1 MKNSVL
7 FKNMSDH
14 EYSQCQKTLKSAE
27 KKYKKDALILS
38 AGDTTTKFGL
48 VLDGSVTVESN
59 DIWGNRTIL
68 SHVGKGQFF
77 AETYALLEDEVLLV
91 DVRANEN
98 CRVRFFTIGSL
109 KNLRQINEPWA
120 IKFIC
125 NMLEISARK
134 NLTLSGRS
142 FHISPRTIRERLLSY
157 LNTISLQKHSTEF
170 DIPFDRQQLADYL
183 NVDRS
188 ALSNELSKLQNTD
201 IIKFRKNHFILLN
214 GEADEQ

>member
-7 FKNMSDH
+7 FMNMSNH
-14 EYSQCQKTLKSAE
+14 EYVQCFKALKATEKT
-27 KKYKKDALILS
+27 YKKDALILTAS
-38 AGDTTTKFGL
+38 DTTKRFGL
-48 VLDGSVTVESN
+48 VLDGSVTIESN

-68 SHVGKGQFF
+68 SHVAKGQFF
-77 AETYALLEDEVLLV
+77 AETYALLDDEVLLV

-120 IKFIC
+120 MKFIC

-142 FHISPRTIRERLLSY
+142 FHISPRTIRERILSY

-188 ALSNELSKLQNTD
+188 ALSNELSKLQNNGVIT
-201 IIKFRKNHFILLN
+201 FRKNHFILLN

>member
-7 FKNMSDH
+7 FKEMNDH
-14 EYSQCQKTLKSAE
+14 EYAQCLKTLKAAE
-27 KKYKKDALILS
+27 KKYKKDALILP

>member
-7 FKNMSDH
+7 FK
-14 EYSQCQKTLKSAE
+14 
-27 KKYKKDALILS
+27 ALILS

-188 ALSNELSKLQNTD
+188 ALSNELSKLQNNGVIT
-201 IIKFRKNHFILLN
+201 FRKNHFILLN

>member
-7 FKNMSDH
+7 FMNMSNH
-14 EYSQCQKTLKSAE
+14 EYVQCFKALKATEKT
-27 KKYKKDALILS
+27 YKKDALILTAS
-38 AGDTTTKFGL
+38 DTTKRFGL
-48 VLDGSVTVESN
+48 VLDGSVTIESN

-68 SHVGKGQFF
+68 SHVAKGQFF
-77 AETYALLEDEVLLV
+77 AETYALLDDEVLLV

-120 IKFIC
+120 MKFIC

-142 FHISPRTIRERLLSY
+142 FHISPRTIRERILSY

-188 ALSNELSKLQNTD
+188 ALSNELSKLKNNGVITF
-201 IIKFRKNHFILLN
+201 KKNHFILLN
-214 GEADEQ
+214 GEA

>member
-1 MKNSVL
+1 M
-7 FKNMSDH
+7 NMSNH
-14 EYSQCQKTLKSAE
+14 EYVQCFKALKATEKT
-27 KKYKKDALILS
+27 YKKDALILTAS
-38 AGDTTTKFGL
+38 DTTKRFGL
-48 VLDGSVTVESN
+48 VLDGSVTIESN

-68 SHVGKGQFF
+68 SHVAKGQFF
-77 AETYALLEDEVLLV
+77 AETYALLDDEVLLV

-120 IKFIC
+120 MKFIC

-142 FHISPRTIRERLLSY
+142 FHISPRTIRERILSY

-188 ALSNELSKLQNTD
+188 ALSNELSKLQNNGVIT
-201 IIKFRKNHFILLN
+201 FRKNHFILLN

>member
-14 EYSQCQKTLKSAE
+14 EYVQCFKALKATEKT
-27 KKYKKDALILS
+27 YKKDALILTAS
-38 AGDTTTKFGL
+38 DTTKRFGL
-48 VLDGSVTVESN
+48 VLDGSVTIESN

-68 SHVGKGQFF
+68 SHVAKGQFF
-77 AETYALLEDEVLLV
+77 AETYALLDDEVLLV

-120 IKFIC
+120 MKFIC

-142 FHISPRTIRERLLSY
+142 FHISPRTIRERILSY

-188 ALSNELSKLQNTD
+188 ALSNELSKLQNNGVIT
-201 IIKFRKNHFILLN
+201 FRKNHFILLN

>member
-1 MKNSVL
+1 M
-7 FKNMSDH
+7 NMSNH
-14 EYSQCQKTLKSAE
+14 EYVQCFKALKATEKT
-27 KKYKKDALILS
+27 YKKDALILTAS
-38 AGDTTTKFGL
+38 DTTKRFGL
-48 VLDGSVTVESN
+48 VLDGSVTIESN

-68 SHVGKGQFF
+68 SHVAKGQFF

-188 ALSNELSKLQNTD
+188 ALSNELSKLQNNGVIT
-201 IIKFRKNHFILLN
+201 FRKNHFILLN

>member
-27 KKYKKDALILS
+27 KSYKKDALILS

-188 ALSNELSKLQNTD
+188 ALSNELSKLQNNGVIT
-201 IIKFRKNHFILLN
+201 FRKNHFILLN